1 LSARNNGVYDYDL
14 VVIGSGP
21 AGHSAAVQA
30 ARLRKRVAIVECG
43 TVVGGVCVNTGTIP
57 SKTLREALMYLS
69 GYREHLIYG
78 VSYTVKQH
86 ITMKDLLT
94 RVDPVVRHEIDVM
107 RHQLLRNGV
116 ELKMAY
122 GSFGDP
128 HTVQLTSADG
138 HSQSRITAQI
148 ILIATGSEATRDAHI
163 PFDAHCIFA
172 SDDILALDELPRT
185 LTVVGAGVIG
195 CEYASMFAALGVKV
209 TLIDKRTRLLPFVD
223 GEISEALSYHLRE
236 NRVTVRL
243 GEEVSGIKLYDD
255 GRPQPVELALAS
267 GKHIVTDKALY
278 SIGRTGA
285 VRQLNLEAAGVKAD
299 QRGRITVNEFYQTE
313 VPHIYAAGDVI
324 GFPALAATSMEQGRV
339 AVAHA
344 FDTDFQGAIEFFPYG
359 IYTVPEVSFIG
370 RTEEELT
377 GAGIPYEIGKAR
389 YREVARGQIIGD
401 ETGMLKLLFHS
412 DTRELLGV
420 HIIGEGACELVHVG
434 AAVLSLGGKL
444 DYFLKA
450 VFNYPTLAQCYKI
463 AALDGISRLGRNSPS
478 AS

>member
-1 LSARNNGVYDYDL
+1 MYDYDL

-30 ARLRKRVAIVECG
+30 ARLRKCVAIIEAG
-43 TVVGGVCVNTGTIP
+43 DMVGGVCVNTGTIP

-78 VSYTVKQH
+78 ISYTVKQK

-116 ELKMAY
+116 ELKMAL
-122 GSFGDP
+122 GSFVDP

-138 HSQSRITAQI
+138 HSRSTVTAQT
-148 ILIATGSEATRDAHI
+148 ILIATGSEATRDTHI
-163 PFDAHCIFA
+163 PFDARCVFA

-236 NRVTVRL
+236 NRVSVRL

-285 VRQLNLEAAGVKAD
+285 VRRINLDAAGVTAD
-299 QRGRITVNEFYQTE
+299 NRGRIKVNEVYQTE

-344 FDTDFQGAIEFFPYG
+344 FDTDFQGGIEFFPYG
-359 IYTVPEVSFIG
+359 IYTVPEVSFVG

-377 GAGIPYEIGKAR
+377 AAGIPYEIGKAR

-401 ETGMLKLLFHS
+401 ETGMLKLLFHC

-434 AAVLSLGGKL
+434 AAVLCLGGKL

-463 AALDGISRLGRNSPS
+463 AALDGISRLGH
-478 AS
+478 ASQAES

>member
-1 LSARNNGVYDYDL
+1 LIAKEKSVFDYDL

-30 ARLRKRVAIVECG
+30 ARLRKRVALAECG
-43 TVVGGVCVNTGTIP
+43 AMVGGVCVNSGTIP

-78 VSYTVKQH
+78 ISYTVKQK
-86 ITMKDLLT
+86 ITMSDLLT
-94 RVDPVVRHEIDVM
+94 RVGPVVTHEIDVM

-116 ELKMAY
+116 ELKMARA
-122 GSFGDP
+122 SFVDP
-128 HTVQLTSADG
+128 HKLQLAHADG
-138 HSQSRITAQI
+138 QSQSTITAQT

-163 PFDAHCIFA
+163 PFDGRCVFS

-243 GEEVSGIKLYDD
+243 GEEVSGIKLHND
-255 GRPQPVELALAS
+255 GRPQPVELVLAS
-267 GKHIVTDKALY
+267 GKHIITDKALY
-278 SIGRTGA
+278 SIGRTGS
-285 VRQLNLEAAGVKAD
+285 VSRLGLEAAGVKAD
-299 QRGRITVNEFYQTE
+299 DRGRISVNEVFQTE

-344 FDTDFQGAIEFFPYG
+344 FDTEFQGGIEFFPYG
-359 IYTVPEVSFIG
+359 IYTVPEVSFVG

-377 GAGIPYEIGKAR
+377 ASGVPYEIGKAR

-401 ETGMLKLLFHS
+401 QTGMLKLLFHS

-434 AAVLSLGGKL
+434 SAVLSLGGKL

-463 AALDGISRLGRNSPS
+463 AALDGISRLGHKL
-478 AS
+478 

>member
-1 LSARNNGVYDYDL
+1 MYDYDL

-30 ARLRKRVAIVECG
+30 ARLRKRVAIIESG
-43 TVVGGVCVNTGTIP
+43 AMVGGVCVNTGTIP

-78 VSYTVKQH
+78 VSYTVKQN

-116 ELKMAY
+116 ELKMAL
-122 GSFGDP
+122 GSFDDP
-128 HTVQLTSADG
+128 HTVRLTSADG
-138 HSQSRITAQI
+138 HSQSTVTAEN
-148 ILIATGSEATRDAHI
+148 ILIAAGSEATRDAHI

-285 VRQLNLEAAGVKAD
+285 VRRLNLDAAGVKAD
-299 QRGRITVNEFYQTE
+299 GRGRIKVNEVYQTE

-344 FDTDFQGAIEFFPYG
+344 FDTEFQGAIEFFPYG
-359 IYTVPEVSFIG
+359 IYTVPEVSFVG

-377 GAGIPYEIGKAR
+377 AAGIPYEIGKAR

-412 DTRELLGV
+412 ETRELLGV

-463 AALDGISRLGRNSPS
+463 AALDGVSRLGHSSSPES
-478 AS
+478 

>member
-1 LSARNNGVYDYDL
+1 LIAKEKSVFDYDL
-14 VVIGSGP
+14 VVLGSGP

-30 ARLRKRVAIVECG
+30 ARLRKRVAIAECG
-43 TVVGGVCVNTGTIP
+43 AMVGGVCVNSGTIP

-78 VSYTVKQH
+78 ISYTVKQK
-86 ITMKDLLT
+86 ITMSDLLT
-94 RVDPVVRHEIDVM
+94 RVGPVVTHEIDVM

-116 ELKMAY
+116 ELKMARA
-122 GSFGDP
+122 SFIDP
-128 HTVQLTSADG
+128 HKLQLAHADG
-138 HSQSRITAQI
+138 QSQSTITAQT

-163 PFDAHCIFA
+163 PFDGRCVFS

-243 GEEVSGIKLYDD
+243 GEEVSGIKLHND
-255 GRPQPVELALAS
+255 GRPQPVELVLAS
-267 GKHIVTDKALY
+267 GKHIITDKALY
-278 SIGRTGA
+278 SIGRTGS
-285 VRQLNLEAAGVKAD
+285 VSRLGLEAAGVKAD
-299 QRGRITVNEFYQTE
+299 DRGRIRVNEVFQTE

-344 FDTDFQGAIEFFPYG
+344 FDTEFQGGIEFFPYG
-359 IYTVPEVSFIG
+359 IYTVPEVSFVG

-377 GAGIPYEIGKAR
+377 ASGVPYEIGKAR

-401 ETGMLKLLFHS
+401 QTGMLKLLFHS

-434 AAVLSLGGKL
+434 SAVLSLGGKL

-463 AALDGISRLGRNSPS
+463 AALDGISRLGHKL
-478 AS
+478 